1 MRRLAIAVKRVRGPA
16 RPVASLRVTT
26 AAARVEG
33 PPGSAGAAGGSR
45 EVVAAAAT
53 TLRVGGTAVD
63 AALAAAFAAVMSE
76 PALASLGGGG
86 FLLSARPGAEPDLLD
101 FFVNVPG
108 LGGGPVVPHV
118 ETVVVDFARTG
129 SAAASSEQVFHG
141 GWGTVGVPGC
151 LSGYLDAHAR
161 DGRLELAQVVA
172 PAIAYA
178 RGGVQ
183 LSAGQRTFM
192 HLVGDLLDL
201 TPESALVFDEAVRT
215 GRYVNARY
223 ADLLE
228 AIGSGH
234 VRGLAHHEV
243 GDALLLGSQAGGGL
257 LTVADLE
264 SYRARRRAPIT
275 IERAGA
281 RVWTNPPPS
290 VGGSIV
296 TGALARLAEAAGEG
310 SVRWAE
316 VAEALADATVAQ
328 RGPGQVPTGTTH
340 VSVVDAEGGFA
351 AITTSNGSGSGT
363 VVPGWGVALNNML
376 GEEDLRPADG
386 SALPPGARMGSM
398 MAPTLVELADGSRTA
413 LGTGGSERIRSA
425 LLGVLVRL
433 IDEGWPLAA
442 AIDAPRVH
450 LTGTGPVHL
459 EPGLADED
467 LADLATLA
475 RRRGWPGL
483 EPWPQRNLYFGG
495 VHAVRRAVDGTV
507 EAVGDARRTGSVGV
521 VRPDGSVRNA

>member
-1 MRRLAIAVKRVRGPA
+1 
-16 RPVASLRVTT
+16 VTS

-45 EVVAAAAT
+45 EVVAAATAT
-53 TLRVGGTAVD
+53 LHAGGSAVD

-86 FLLSARPGAEPDLLD
+86 FLLSARPDAEPALLD

-108 LGGGPVVPHV
+108 IGGEPLVPQV

-129 SAAASSEQVFHG
+129 SAAASSQQVFHG
-141 GWGTVGVPGC
+141 GWGTVAVPGC
-151 LSGYLDAHAR
+151 LSGYLDAHAHG
-161 DGRLELAQVVA
+161 GRLDLAQVVA
-172 PAIAYA
+172 PAIGYA

-201 TPESALVFDEAVRT
+201 TEESALVFDAAVRT
-215 GRYVNARY
+215 GLYVNARY
-223 ADLLE
+223 GDLLE
-228 AIGSGH
+228 AIGAGH
-234 VRGLAHHEV
+234 VRGLADHDI
-243 GDALLLGSQAGGGL
+243 GDALLSGSQAGGGV
-257 LTVADLE
+257 LTRADLE
-264 SYRARRRAPIT
+264 AYRARERAPLAID
-275 IERAGA
+275 RAGA

-296 TGALARLAEAAGEG
+296 TGALARLAGPARPDVGDGGARI
-310 SVRWAE
+310 RWAA
-316 VAEALADATVAQ
+316 VAEALADATLAE

-340 VSVVDAEGGFA
+340 VSVVDADGGFA

-386 SALPPGARMGSM
+386 AALPPGSRMGSM
-398 MAPTLVELADGSRTA
+398 MAPTLVDLADGSRTA

-433 IDEGWPLAA
+433 VDEGLPLAA
-442 AIDAPRVH
+442 AVDAPRVH
-450 LTGTGPVHL
+450 LTGTGPIHL
-459 EPGLADED
+459 EPGLADQD
-467 LADLATLA
+467 LVDLDALA
-475 RRRGWPGL
+475 RRRDWPGL
-483 EPWPQRNLYFGG
+483 EPWPQSNLFFGG
-495 VHAVRRAVDGTV
+495 VHAVRRAADGTV
-507 EAVGDARRTGSVGV
+507 EAVGDARRTGAVGV
-521 VRPDGSVRNA
+521 VLPDGSVRNG

>member
-1 MRRLAIAVKRVRGPA
+1 M
-16 RPVASLRVTT
+16 
-26 AAARVEG
+26 
-33 PPGSAGAAGGSR
+33 
-45 EVVAAAAT
+45 AAAT
-53 TLRVGGTAVD
+53 TTLRAGGSAVD

-86 FLLSARPGAEPDLLD
+86 FLLSAAPGGAPELLD
-101 FFVNVPG
+101 FFVDVPG
-108 LGGGPVVPHV
+108 IGGGPVVPHV

-129 SAAASSEQVFHG
+129 SAAASSQQVFHG
-141 GWGTVGVPGC
+141 GWGTVAVPGC
-151 LSGYLDAHAR
+151 LSGYLEAHAR
-161 DGRLELAQVVA
+161 GGRLDLARVVA

-201 TPESALVFDEAVRT
+201 TAESALVFDEAVRT
-215 GRYVNARY
+215 GRYVNERY

-228 AIGSGH
+228 AIGTGH
-234 VRGLAHHEV
+234 VRGLADHDI
-243 GDALLLGSQAGGGL
+243 GDALLSGSRAGGGV
-257 LTVADLE
+257 LTRADLVA
-264 SYRARRRAPIT
+264 YRARQRDPLS

-290 VGGSIV
+290 IGGSIV
-296 TGALARLAEAAGEG
+296 TRALARLPDVAGREG
-310 SVRWAE
+310 VRWDE
-316 VAEALADATVAQ
+316 VAEALADATLAQ

-386 SALPPGARMGSM
+386 STLPPGSRMGSM

-425 LLGVLVRL
+425 LLGVLLRL
-433 IDEGWPLAA
+433 IDEDRSLAE

-459 EPGLADED
+459 EPGLADRD
-467 LADLATLA
+467 LVDLDALA
-475 RRRGWPGL
+475 RRRDWPGL
-483 EPWPQRNLYFGG
+483 EPWPQRNLFFGG
-495 VHAVRRAVDGTV
+495 VHAVRLAVDGTV
-507 EAVGDARRTGSVGV
+507 EAVGDARRTGSVGIV
-521 VRPDGSVRNA
+521 LPDGSVLSA

>member
-1 MRRLAIAVKRVRGPA
+1 MAVIGEAWHTAPGSVP
-16 RPVASLRVTT
+16 RVTT

-33 PPGSAGAAGGSR
+33 PPGTAGAAGGSQ
-45 EVVAAAAT
+45 EVVAAAMW
-53 TLRVGGTAVD
+53 TLQAGGSAVD
-63 AALAAAFAAVMSE
+63 AAIAAAFAAVMSE

-86 FLLSARPGAEPDLLD
+86 FLLSARADAEPEVLD

-108 LGGGPVVPHV
+108 IGGGPVATHM

-141 GWGTVGVPGC
+141 GWGTVAVPGC
-151 LSGYLDAHAR
+151 LSGYLEAHGR
-161 DGRLELAQVVA
+161 GGRLPLAQVVA
-172 PAIAYA
+172 PAIALA
-178 RGGVQ
+178 RRGVQ

-201 TPESALVFDEAVRT
+201 TPESARVFDEAVRT
-215 GRYVNARY
+215 GQYVNHRY

-228 AIGSGH
+228 AIGAGH
-234 VRGLAHHEV
+234 ILGLADHDV
-243 GDALLLGSQAGGGL
+243 GDALLEGSHTGGGL
-257 LTVADLE
+257 LTSSDLE
-264 SYRARRRAPIT
+264 AYRALGRDPLV
-275 IERAGA
+275 IERSGA

-290 VGGSIV
+290 VGGAIV
-296 TGALARLAEAAGEG
+296 TGALARLPEFSGG
-310 SVRWAE
+310 TPVRWAE
-316 VAEALADATVAQ
+316 VAEALADATQAQ

-340 VSVVDAEGGFA
+340 VSVVDADGGFVA
-351 AITTSNGSGSGT
+351 LTTSNGSGSGT
-363 VVPGWGVALNNML
+363 VVPRWGVALNNML

-398 MAPTLVELADGSRTA
+398 MAPTLVELADGSRTV

-425 LLGVLVRL
+425 LLDVLVRL
-433 IDEGWPLAA
+433 IDEGRPLAA
-442 AIDAPRVH
+442 AVDAPRIH

-459 EPGLADED
+459 EPGLADRD
-467 LADLATLA
+467 LVELAELA

-483 EPWPQRNLYFGG
+483 EPWPQRNLFFGG
-495 VHAVRRAVDGTV
+495 VHAVRRAPDGAV

-521 VRPDGSVRNA
+521 VLPDGSVRTA

>member
-1 MRRLAIAVKRVRGPA
+1 V
-16 RPVASLRVTT
+16 
-26 AAARVEG
+26 
-33 PPGSAGAAGGSR
+33 AGGSR
-45 EVVAAAAT
+45 EVVAAATSILQA
-53 TLRVGGTAVD
+53 GGSAVD
-63 AALAAAFAAVMSE
+63 AALAAAFTAVMSE

-86 FLLSARPGAEPDLLD
+86 FLLSAAAGGEPEVLD

-108 LGGGPVVPHV
+108 IGGGPVEAHAQ
-118 ETVVVDFARTG
+118 TVVVDFARTG

-141 GWGTVGVPGC
+141 GWGTVAVPGC
-151 LSGYLDAHAR
+151 LSGYLAAHKKG
-161 DGRLELAQVVA
+161 GRLPLAQVVS
-172 PAIAYA
+172 PALEFA
-178 RGGVQ
+178 RRGVL

-215 GRYVNARY
+215 GRYVNERY

-228 AIGSGH
+228 AIGAG
-234 VRGLAHHEV
+234 RIGGLADHAL
-243 GDALLLGSQAGGGL
+243 GDALLEGSRASGGL
-257 LTVADLE
+257 LTRADLE
-264 SYRARRRAPIT
+264 AYEAVGRDPLALD
-275 IERAGA
+275 RAGA
-281 RVWTNPPPS
+281 RIWTNPSPS

-296 TGALARLAEAAGEG
+296 TGALARLPEPAGRT

-316 VAEALADATVAQ
+316 VAEALADATLAQ
-328 RGPGQVPTGTTH
+328 RAPGQVPTGTTH
-340 VSVVDAEGGFA
+340 VSVVDAEGGFVA
-351 AITTSNGSGSGT
+351 LTTSNGSGSGT

-425 LLGVLVRL
+425 LLDVLVRL
-433 IDEGWPLAA
+433 IDEGRPLAA
-442 AIDAPRVH
+442 AVDAPRVH

-459 EPGLADED
+459 EPGLPDDD
-467 LADLATLA
+467 LVELDALA

-483 EPWPQRNLYFGG
+483 EPWPQANLFFGG
-495 VHAVRRAVDGTV
+495 VHAVRRATDGSV
-507 EAVGDARRTGSVGV
+507 EAVGDSRRSGSVGIV
-521 VRPDGSVRNA
+521 LPDGSVRLA